1 MATKKQTAKSDSKST
16 GALERLA
23 SSVTNWA
30 ERWFP
35 DSYIFAVLAI
45 LVVSSGALLA
55 GISPKAIAT
64 SFGDGYWSLIPFT
77 MQMAIVT
84 ISGYVVASSPPAGR
98 LINWLA
104 KIPKTERSAIAYVAL
119 FTILASLLNWALSLV
134 FGGLYVRALA
144 RRMDLKVDYRAAG
157 AAGYLG
163 LGATWALGLSS
174 SAAQLQANAE
184 SIPKSLMPITGVI
197 PFSQTIFLPQSLFML
212 TVLIIVSVAIA
223 YWSAPT
229 RERAVTAHDLGI
241 DIQNDV
247 EDHVDTPKQPGEW
260 LEYSPILTIMVA
272 ILGFWWLA
280 IEFQNKDVIVAISNL
295 NTYNFLFLMIGMLLT
310 WRPKRFLRSIAKA
323 VPSTAGILIQ
333 FPLYGSIAF
342 ILTKAPGAD
351 GLALS
356 HHISDFFVSI
366 STKDTFSALMGVYSA
381 VLGFFVPSGGGKWII
396 EAPYLMQAANE
407 LKVHLGW
414 TVMVYNAAEALP
426 NLINP
431 FFMMAL
437 LGVLGLK
444 ARDIVGYTVTQLVV
458 HAPLVIFMLWALGET
473 LTYIPPMI
481 P

>member
-1 MATKKQTAKSDSKST
+1 MATKEQTAKST

-45 LVVSSGALLA
+45 LVVSSGALFA

-84 ISGYVVASSPPAGR
+84 ISGYVVASSPPAGK

-144 RRMDLKVDYRAAG
+144 RRMDLRVDYRAAG

-212 TVLIIVSVAIA
+212 AVLIVVSVAIA

-247 EDHVDTPKQPGEW
+247 EDHIDAPKQPGEW
-260 LEYSPILTIMVA
+260 LEYSPILTILVA

-280 IEFQNKDVIVAISNL
+280 LEFQNKDVIVAISNL
-295 NTYNFLFLMIGMLLT
+295 NTYNFLFLMLGMLLT

-351 GLALS
+351 DLALS

>member
-1 MATKKQTAKSDSKST
+1 MATKEQTTKST

-30 ERWFP
+30 EKWFP

-45 LVVSSGALLA
+45 VVVSGGALIA

-84 ISGYVVASSPPAGR
+84 ISGYVVASSPPAGK

-144 RRMDLKVDYRAAG
+144 RRMDLRVDYRAAG

-184 SIPKSLMPITGVI
+184 SIPKSLLPITGVI

-212 TVLIIVSVAIA
+212 SVLIIVSVAIA

-241 DIQNDV
+241 DVSNDV
-247 EDHVDTPKQPGEW
+247 EDHVDAPKQPGEW
-260 LEYSPILTIMVA
+260 LEYSPILTILVA

-280 IEFQNKDVIVAISNL
+280 MEFQNKDVIVAISNL
-295 NTYNFLFLMIGMLLT
+295 NTYNFLFLMLGMLLT

-366 STKDTFSALMGVYSA
+366 STKDTFSAFMGVYSA

-473 LTYIPPMI
+473 LTYIPPMM